1 MFDSDN
7 GAISSSLIC
16 VSFIHRF
23 FVCFS
28 WHRCFDAQGVN
39 ITYTLIYL
47 VSLKATFDIF
57 LMIAQHSAVSVAP
70 V

>member
-1 MFDSDN
+1 MELLVHLWYVF
-7 GAISSSLIC
+7 LL
-16 VSFIHRF
+16 FIDF
-23 FVCFS
+23 MYA
-28 WHRCFDAQGVN
+28 CFDAQGVN